1 MYKILSLLV
10 ALSISLFAAVNINS
24 ASVEELTEVK
34 GIGDVKAQRIVDYRE
49 QNGAFKTLEELTNV
63 KGIGEG
69 TLKKVKPELE
79 L

>member
-24 ASVEELTEVK
+24 ASVEQLTQIK
-34 GIGDVKAQRIVDYRE
+34 GIGDVKAERIVEYRDK
-49 QNGAFKTLEELTNV
+49 NGAFKTLDELKNV